1 MSVSNFKELLA
12 HVGHNIE
19 CVTNG
24 NDDDIV
30 NVSLECVDCDEVL
43 LDFDNNKIIKDFYE
57 VENIEWDLSEFTEKQ
72 KRAIYLPDKEKIPAN
87 ICLKHVAD
95 YLSDKYGFW
104 VLSFTEG
111 KN

>member
-19 CVTNG
+19 CVTYG

-43 LDFDNNKIIKDFYE
+43 LDIDNDKIGECNDDFYE
-57 VENIEWDLSEFTEKQ
+57 VKNIEWDLDEFTEKE
-72 KRAIYLPDKEKIPAN
+72 KKE
-87 ICLKHVAD
+87 
-95 YLSDKYGFW
+95 YLS
-104 VLSFTEG
+104 S
-111 KN
+111 